1 MNFRTLCFGALLC
14 LLLNGNEASIAKE
27 GDKSADKSGSTAP
40 LKLYGHIDE
49 LSYLCSSAGVRL
61 SKAQFPA
68 KVDKISLG
76 SAAAYSGLRTGD
88 DVLSAKYDDNS
99 ITFDIKR
106 NGKPY
111 QARIATNVK
120 GVKEEFESRK
130 IKFSIAD
137 SAFDKELKKLQDVHV
152 VILVDRSL
160 SMGDM
165 HAGVPGDLSKWM
177 WTKEQVDNL
186 FLATDRV
193 LEGGFDIYAFNDR
206 VEGRTGVTLWDLR
219 QVFDRLK
226 PAGEHKNI
234 ALPLQ
239 NVLDDYFSR
248 RKPDSKPCLVVVLS
262 DGIENTGTP
271 LQEVL
276 IEASKKMNRQG
287 EIIVDFLQIGES
299 IGGEELFDDLEQN
312 LVAKGARYNMVVYKP
327 FSELRNR
334 GVVYEM
340 LSSVKS
346 ISKAPKTVAT
356 P

>member
-1 MNFRTLCFGALLC
+1 VNLLKSSLGAMLVMLA
-14 LLLNGNEASIAKE
+14 LSSTASAKP
-27 GDKSADKSGSTAP
+27 GDKSAKNTSDSAP
-40 LKLYGHIDE
+40 VKLFGHIDE
-49 LSYLCSSAGVRL
+49 LSYLCSSSGIRL

-106 NGKPY
+106 NGRPY
-111 QARIATNVK
+111 QARVATNVK

-193 LEGGFDIYAFNDR
+193 LEGGFDIYAFNDK

-239 NVLDDYFSR
+239 NVLNDYFSR
-248 RKPDSKPCLVVVLS
+248 RKPDSKPCLIVVLT
-262 DGIENTGTP
+262 DGTENTGSP

-276 IEASKKMNRQG
+276 IDASKKMNRQG
-287 EIIVDFLQIGES
+287 EVIIDFLQIGES
-299 IGGEELFDDLEQN
+299 IAGEELFDDLEQN

-346 ISKAPKTVAT
+346 ISKAPKSTGA